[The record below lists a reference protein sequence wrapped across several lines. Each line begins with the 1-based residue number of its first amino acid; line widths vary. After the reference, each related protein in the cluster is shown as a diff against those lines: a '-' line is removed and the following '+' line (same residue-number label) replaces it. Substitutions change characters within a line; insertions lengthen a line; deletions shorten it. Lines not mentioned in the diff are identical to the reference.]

1 MSEERTSEEQKK
13 VIFTFIDLDNNS
25 LPSIDTPRE
34 DIPKEIL
41 FRNTVILTQEAYDD
55 LVKRA
60 DLADGKWVG
69 HWIWD
74 AKSKVYRCSCCNQF
88 PWRVHVSYQDEIF
101 EDLTRTNAYKYCP
114 NCGIKMIEVK
124 E

>member
-1 MSEERTSEEQKK
+1 MSEERAPEEQKK
-13 VIFTFIDLDNNS
+13 VIFKFIDLDNNS

-41 FRNTVILTQEAYDD
+41 YRNTVILTQEAYDD

-60 DLADGKWVG
+60 DLGDGKWVG
-69 HWIWD
+69 HWIGHD
-74 AKSKVYRCSCCNQF
+74 GNYICSCCRRDPLDF
-88 PWRVHVSYQDEIF
+88 LEPLGLDGGSYMAIPM
-101 EDLTRTNAYKYCP
+101 KYCP
-114 NCGIKMIEVK
+114 NCGIKMTETK